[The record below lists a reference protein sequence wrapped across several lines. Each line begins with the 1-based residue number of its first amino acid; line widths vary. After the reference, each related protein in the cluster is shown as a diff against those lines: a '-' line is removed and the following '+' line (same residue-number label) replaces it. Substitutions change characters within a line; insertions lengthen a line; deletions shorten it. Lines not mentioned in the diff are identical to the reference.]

1 MCFDTLV
8 DPRTVGMPFA
18 PPWQC
23 DLPMFPL
30 IICRP
35 AAVRSR
41 HKQTP
46 KEGLGAAPAVG
57 GGSALA
63 AASAAAAAAAARGA
77 GVGAAGLASEGTDR
91 KIGCHVNE
99 KFRKLQND
107 RTTCV
112 PYGTAAP
119 SLRTKGL
126 G

>member
-41 HKQTP
+41 HKQAPKAPPWLQQVVQSHESLPWRRRGFERDAVIDQLVARAKLP
-46 KEGLGAAPAVG
+46 KEETPGD
-57 GGSALA
+57 
-63 AASAAAAAAAARGA
+63 
-77 GVGAAGLASEGTDR
+77 DR
-91 KIGCHVNE
+91 LE
-99 KFRKLQND
+99 AEEAEATF
-107 RTTCV
+107 
-112 PYGTAAP
+112 P
-119 SLRTKGL
+119 LRTDAP
-126 G
+126 